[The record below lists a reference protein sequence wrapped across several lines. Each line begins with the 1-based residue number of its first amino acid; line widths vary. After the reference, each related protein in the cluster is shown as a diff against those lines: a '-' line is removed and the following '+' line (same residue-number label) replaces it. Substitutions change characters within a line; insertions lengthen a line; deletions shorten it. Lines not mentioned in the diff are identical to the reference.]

1 VKRLFWI
8 GVGVGLAYYAS
19 RWMRRQRDRFSPE
32 SVAARAAQGLGNVM
46 ELVRIS
52 VDEGRRAAAKKEVEI
67 RAALGDATPDREA
80 STPRP

>member
-1 VKRLFWI
+1 MKRLFWI
-8 GVGVGLAYYAS
+8 GVGVGVAYYAS

-32 SVAARAAQGLGNVM
+32 SVAARAAEGLGNVM

-52 VDEGRRAAAKKEVEI
+52 VDEGRRAAAKKEAEI
-67 RAALGDATPDREA
+67 RTALGDATQDREA